1 MAPLGGVAREPRGFS
16 ALLIVLAAVPA
27 VYYVSTMIGDLFF
40 ETRFLGTRPVEAGEH
55 NLGKWTLRILFA
67 SLAITPLRRITGW
80 NWLAKHRR
88 TLGLYAFAYLALHLL
103 TWTLLDVQLFIS
115 EYVGWADVQKDLLE
129 RPYITI
135 GMLAFLLMIPLAVTS
150 TKAMIARLGK
160 RWRVLHRLVYVIAIL
175 GVAHFFMA
183 VKKDI
188 REPLIYAAVLALLL
202 GWRVWEAR
210 RTRLQSASTPAPA

>member
-1 MAPLGGVAREPRGFS
+1 MAPLGGVAREPRGFG
-16 ALLIVLAAVPA
+16 ALMIVLATVPA
-27 VYYVSTMIGDLFF
+27 VFYVGAMIGDLFYG
-40 ETRFLGTRPVEAGEH
+40 TRFLGTRPIEAGEH

-88 TLGLYAFAYLALHLL
+88 TLGLFAFAYLSLHLL

-115 EYVGWADVQKDLLE
+115 EYVGWPDVQKDLLK
-129 RPYITI
+129 RPYITV

-175 GVAHFFMA
+175 GVTHFFMA

-188 REPLIYAAVLALLL
+188 REPLVYAVILALLL
-202 GWRVWEAR
+202 GWRVWEQR
-210 RTRLQSASTPAPA
+210 RSRLQGASTPAPA

>member
-1 MAPLGGVAREPRGFS
+1 VAPLGGIAREPRGFGVLLLVLAPLP
-16 ALLIVLAAVPA
+16 ALLYVAAMV
-27 VYYVSTMIGDLFF
+27 GDLFYG
-40 ETRFLGTRPVEAGEH
+40 TRYLGTDPVKAGEH
-55 NLGKWTLRILFA
+55 ALGEWTLRILFA
-67 SLAITPLRRITGW
+67 SLAVTPLRRITGW

-88 TLGLYAFAYLALHLL
+88 TLGLYAFAYVSLHLL

-115 EYVGWADVQKDLLE
+115 EYVGWPDVQKDLLK

-160 RWRVLHRLVYVIAIL
+160 RWRVLHRLVYLIAIL

-188 REPLIYAAVLALLL
+188 REPLVYAAVLALLL

-210 RTRLQSASTPAPA
+210 RSRLQGASTPAPA

>member
-1 MAPLGGVAREPRGFS
+1 MAPLGGIAREPRGFGVLVLLLTPLP
-16 ALLIVLAAVPA
+16 ALLFVAA
-27 VYYVSTMIGDLFF
+27 MIGDLFYG
-40 ETRFLGTRPVEAGEH
+40 TRYLGTDPVKAGEH
-55 NLGKWTLRILFA
+55 ALGEWTLRVLFA

-88 TLGLYAFAYLALHLL
+88 TLGLYAFAYVSLHLL

-115 EYVGWADVQKDLLE
+115 EYVGWADVQKDLLK

-135 GMLAFLLMIPLAVTS
+135 GMLAFLLMIPLAITS

-160 RWRVLHRLVYVIAIL
+160 RWRVLHRLVYLIAIL
-175 GVAHFFMA
+175 GVVHFFMA

-188 REPLIYAAVLALLL
+188 REPLMYAAVLGILL

-210 RTRLQSASTPAPA
+210 RSRLQSASTPTPA